1 MMRCGG
7 AADES
12 RWVGQI
18 WNDFGE
24 KIAKYFW
31 ILECG
36 IMESRILPRVG
47 ASFTGVRSEP
57 W

>member
-1 MMRCGG
+1 MRCGG
-7 AADES
+7 AAEES

-18 WNDFGE
+18 WSDFGE
-24 KIAKYFW
+24 NIAKYFW

-36 IMESRILPRVG
+36 IMESRILPKVG

>member
-18 WNDFGE
+18 WSGFGE

-31 ILECG
+31 ILEYG

-47 ASFTGVRSEP
+47 TNFTGVRSEP